1 MIRQIVFDMGQV
13 LIRFDGRYFIR
24 RQGIAP
30 EDEELIWNQ
39 VFRSLEWM
47 QMDRGSKTE
56 EEAAA
61 SILPRI
67 PRRLHQAARCLI
79 TQWDEPLL
87 PIPGMYELIQELKEN
102 GYGIYLLS
110 NASRRQHEYW
120 PRVPASQFFDGTLIS
135 ADVHLMKPQLE
146 IYRLLC
152 ERFSLEA
159 PECFFVDDSP
169 ANIEAGLC
177 CGMPGAIFHGDVTEL
192 RSQMRSTG
200 IRVSALEPVQ
210 PGAAR

>member
-1 MIRQIVFDMGQV
+1 MIRNVVFDMGQV

-24 RQGIAP
+24 RQGIP
-30 EDEELIWNQ
+30 EADQELVWNQ

-56 EEAAA
+56 EEAVAA
-61 SILPRI
+61 ILPRI
-67 PRRLHQAARCLI
+67 PQRLQEAVRLLV
-79 TQWDEPLL
+79 TRWDEPLV

-120 PRVPASQFFDGTLIS
+120 PRVPASRFFDGTLIS
-135 ADVHLMKPQLE
+135 ADVHLMKPQPE

-152 ERFSLEA
+152 DRFSLKA

-169 ANIEAGLC
+169 ANIEAALC
-177 CGMPGAIFHGDVTEL
+177 CDMPGAIFHGDVAEL
-192 RSQMRSTG
+192 RTQMRSAG
-200 IRVSALEPVQ
+200 IRVASAQIGSPAGV
-210 PGAAR
+210 